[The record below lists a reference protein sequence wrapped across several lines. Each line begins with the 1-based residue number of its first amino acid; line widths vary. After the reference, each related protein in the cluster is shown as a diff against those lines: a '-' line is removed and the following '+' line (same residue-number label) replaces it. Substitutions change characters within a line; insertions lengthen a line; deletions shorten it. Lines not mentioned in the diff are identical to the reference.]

1 MSKKTTS
8 ANIINTVNDI
18 ATICKEKG
26 IAHLFTEDELYNGR
40 TITVKGKELINFG
53 SCSYLGLDVDERLK
67 EAAIQAIRQYG
78 VQFSSSRSYVA
89 CTLYS
94 EWEKLLRAIFNAP
107 LVLTTSV
114 SLGHHAVIPVVVDSN
129 DAIIMDQQVHASVQ
143 DAVLKMRSKGVG
155 VSVIRHNRLDELE
168 SKIVELIAKHDKVW
182 YMLDGVYSMY
192 GDYAPM
198 KELVQLLEKYKQL
211 HLYIDDAHGMSIEG
225 LHGSGVVLSQVSL
238 HKKMVLATSL
248 NKAFAAGGGAFI
260 FADEALCQKV
270 RFCGGALIFSG
281 PHQIPVI
288 GAGIASAKI
297 HLSDEIYQLQKSL
310 KEKLHHCHQLLEYY
324 HLPLLSNMDSPI
336 SFIGLGLNRVGF
348 NMVKRLMDDGL
359 YVNIGIF
366 PAVPETST
374 GLRFTLT
381 NHHTFSDIE
390 RLAERIAFHFPKA
403 LHDEGRTIMDVQR
416 AFRKVAQ
423 FKNVDVPSP
432 AEEKSSLPAKYTLQ
446 HETSIHKIEP
456 EIWNNLLGLNGT
468 YDWEGLC
475 LLEKSFKN
483 NKEVENNWDF
493 HYYIIRDAF
502 NKPVLATFCTVVLVK
517 DDMLSP
523 ASVSHKIE
531 MQRIVNPYYL
541 CSRTLM
547 MGSMITEGKHLY
559 IDRTIPDWKNVMM
572 LFLDAVWK
580 EQETQ
585 KANVLNLRDFD
596 AGDTEMN
603 EFLLNQGF
611 LKINFPDN
619 HIINNLYNTREEYLK
634 GLKRKYRY
642 EFKERIFEKEQYYE
656 VKVVENASDTDINH
670 FYQLYK
676 NVARKRLELN
686 TFHLPKKFFRQMA
699 DHAQWEIITLKS
711 KVDNRLAGVVFSYKT
726 ATMYN
731 AVILGMDYSYADQD
745 IYSQIL
751 WQLVLRAQQLGLPSL
766 GLGFSSSVNKR
777 KLGAEVF
784 PQVAFIQIQDN
795 YNMSII
801 NSISNTENLPDENQI
816 AQKKL
821 AIKRKEALKKEKEI
835 AQKMKIKNK

>member
-8 ANIINTVNDI
+8 TNIINTVNDI
-18 ATICKEKG
+18 ATICKERG
-26 IAHLFTEDELYNGR
+26 IAHLFTEDEIYNGR
-40 TITVKGKELINFG
+40 TITIKGNELINFG

-89 CTLYS
+89 CTLYL
-94 EWEKLLRAIFNAP
+94 EWEKLLRSMFNAP

-114 SLGHHAVIPVVVDSN
+114 SLGHHAVIPVVVEGD

-143 DAVLKMRSKGVG
+143 DAVLKMRSKGVA
-155 VSVIRHNRLDELE
+155 VSIIRHNRLDELE
-168 SKIVELIAKHDKVW
+168 TRIIELVARHDKVW

-225 LHGSGVVLSQVSL
+225 LHGTGVVLSQVAL

-310 KEKLHHCHQLLEYY
+310 KEKLHHCHQLLEHY
-324 HLPLLSNMDSPI
+324 HLPLLSNIDSPI

-359 YVNIGIF
+359 FVNIGIF
-366 PAVPETST
+366 PAVPETCT
-374 GLRFTLT
+374 GLRFTIT

-390 RLAERIAFHFPKA
+390 KLAERIAYHFPKA
-403 LHDEGRTIMDVQR
+403 LHAEGRTIADVHR
-416 AFRKVAQ
+416 AFRKIMD
-423 FKNVDVPSP
+423 FKTEDVTKETIGTSPS
-432 AEEKSSLPAKYTLQ
+432 KYTLQ
-446 HETSIHKIEP
+446 HETTIHKIEP
-456 EIWNNLLGLNGT
+456 KLWNSLLGENGI
-468 YDWEGLC
+468 YDWAGLAM
-475 LLEKSFKN
+475 LEESFQN
-483 NKEVENNWDF
+483 NKEPENNWGF
-493 HYYIIRDAF
+493 HYYIIRDEF
-502 NKPVLATFCTVVLVK
+502 NKPLLATFCTVVLTK

-523 ASVSHKIE
+523 ASISYKIE
-531 MQRIVNPYYL
+531 IERIVNPYYL
-541 CSRTLM
+541 CSRTFM
-547 MGSMITEGKHLY
+547 VGSMITEGKQLY
-559 IDRTIPDWKNVMM
+559 IDRTSPDWKNVMM
-572 LFLDAVWK
+572 LFLDAIWK
-580 EQETQ
+580 EQELQ

-596 AGDTEMN
+596 TGDAEMQD
-603 EFLLNQGF
+603 FLLNQGF
-611 LKINFPDN
+611 LKINLLDN
-619 HIINNLYNTREEYLK
+619 HVIKELNDSKYGYLDS
-634 GLKRKYRY
+634 LKKKDRHYIKNRAI
-642 EFKERIFEKEQYYE
+642 ENEQHYE
-656 VKVVENASDTDINH
+656 VEVIEHASYTDISH
-670 FYQLYK
+670 YYQLYK
-676 NVARKRLELN
+676 NVARKSIQLN
-686 TFHLPKKFFRQMA
+686 TFHLPRKFFRQLA
-699 DHAQWEIITLKS
+699 KHSQWEIITIKS
-711 KVDNRLAGVVFSYKT
+711 KADKRLAGVAFSYKT
-726 ATMYN
+726 ATAYN
-731 AVILGMDYSYADQD
+731 SVMIGMDYNYADQD

-751 WQLVLRAQQLGLPSL
+751 WQLVLRAQLLQLKYINL
-766 GLGFSSSVNKR
+766 GRTASQNKR
-777 KLGAEVF
+777 KFGAEVV

-801 NSISNTENLPDENQI
+801 NAIANTGLDPDENKI
-816 AQKKL
+816 AQKKMTV
-821 AIKRKEALKKEKEI
+821 KRVEILKK
-835 AQKMKIKNK
+835 NKVVNTKTNK